1 MDVALNDM
9 IVGIVA
15 EYNPFHN
22 GHQYQITQLRQQ
34 GAKGVIAVMSG
45 HFLQRGE
52 PALADK
58 WQRAGWAVAG
68 GADLVIELPF
78 AVACRSADYFAAG
91 AVRLLAALG
100 IVTHLSF
107 GAESALPVLEELAY
121 LIHRPE
127 MQTQLR
133 EQLSTGLSYPAAL
146 QKAIEAINPT
156 LVPALRQPNNIL
168 GLSYLNAL
176 RTYAPLIKALPIA
189 RTQGAYHDTAVNG
202 PLASASAIRAAL
214 VQKGLAKELQA
225 VMPAGS
231 WQGICNCHATQ
242 QLLLNHHK
250 LAQLLFYRLR
260 LAKVAGQL
268 PVLGEGLENR
278 LGKALTTA
286 DSWASLLEALKSKRY
301 PRARLARQLTHYLLD
316 TPIELLHRID
326 REGPPYA
333 RILAFNDTGRQ
344 LLHRCRKT
352 SSLPLVT
359 RVAPF
364 LAAPASSAA
373 IECLRQDIKATE
385 CYALL
390 FGAESI
396 KKGDRDFTTS
406 PLYCK

>member
-1 MDVALNDM
+1 MEDI

-22 GHQYQITQLRQQ
+22 GHQYQIAQLRQQ
-34 GAKGVIAVMSG
+34 GAKGIIAIMSG

-58 WQRAGWAVAG
+58 WQRASWAVAG

-78 AVACRSADYFAAG
+78 AASCRSADYFAAG
-91 AVRLLAALG
+91 AIRLLAALG
-100 IVTHLSF
+100 IATHLSF
-107 GAESALPVLEELAY
+107 GAESDLPILEKLARLIQEPETQAL
-121 LIHRPE
+121 
-127 MQTQLR
+127 LR
-133 EQLSTGLSYPAAL
+133 DQLSTGLSYPAAL
-146 QKAIEAINPT
+146 QRAIKETNSS

-176 RTYAPLIKALPIA
+176 RTYAPSIKPLPVA
-189 RTQGAYHDTAVNG
+189 RTQGAYHDTSING
-202 PLASASAIRAAL
+202 SLASASAIRTVL
-214 VQKGLAKELQA
+214 VQEGPAKELQT
-225 VMPAGS
+225 VMPAAT
-231 WQGICNCHATQ
+231 WQGVIDNHAAQ
-242 QLLLNHHK
+242 QLLLSHHN

-260 LAKVAGQL
+260 LAKAAGQL

-278 LGKALTTA
+278 LEKVLTTA
-286 DSWASLLEALKSKRY
+286 SSWDSLLDALKSKRY

-316 TPIELLHRID
+316 TPTELLHRID

-344 LLHRCRKT
+344 LLHHCRKQAA
-352 SSLPLVT
+352 LPLVT

-364 LAAPASSAA
+364 LAASCPSFA
-373 IECLRQDIKATE
+373 IDCLHQDIKATE
-385 CYALL
+385 CYTLL
-390 FGAESI
+390 CGTESI

-406 PLYCK
+406 PLYYK